1 MAKSVLGMVIG
12 SAVTIGLAGAASAA
26 VVTLNFEGIA
36 PYPNSSNVL
45 IQDFYNGGTSSIGT
59 SGTNYG
65 VHFDNSALLI
75 CLNSTLVICSNTSRG
90 GLAPGSAE
98 GALYF
103 NSASST
109 ILDYAAGFT
118 TGFSFNYT
126 DPFAPGELIQVFSG
140 AGGTGTLLGSF
151 SLALTPT
158 GGCQSYGPAAYCP
171 FVASGV
177 SFAGI
182 AHSVVF
188 GGVTNRV
195 VFDDITFGAST
206 PTVPEPAAWSVVL
219 LGVAAIGAATRGKRK
234 AVSATV

>member
-36 PYPNSSNVL
+36 PYPNSSDVL

-103 NSASST
+103 HSASST
-109 ILDYAAGFT
+109 TLDYAAGFT
-118 TGFSFNYT
+118 TGFSFNYS
-126 DPFAPGELIQVFSG
+126 DPFVLGELIQVFSG
-140 AGGTGTLLGSF
+140 AGGTGALLGSF

-158 GGCQSYGPAAYCP
+158 GGCPSYGAYYCP

-206 PTVPEPAAWSVVL
+206 PTVPEPAAWSVML
-219 LGVAAIGAATRGKRK
+219 LGVAAVGAATRGKRK